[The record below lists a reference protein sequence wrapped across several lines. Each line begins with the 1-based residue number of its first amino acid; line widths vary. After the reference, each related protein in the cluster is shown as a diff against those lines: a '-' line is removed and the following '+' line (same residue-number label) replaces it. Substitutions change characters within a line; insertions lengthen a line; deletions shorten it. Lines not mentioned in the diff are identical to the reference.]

1 MGLESN
7 NEAFTGSHSSS
18 PRPPSA
24 LPGHLDFLFRQTAHL
39 PAAVI
44 VDLDDL
50 VNSHDYCYPRLRRY
64 DRQGR
69 RLVPKSC
76 SWTSLEG
83 NSSQC
88 LDAAWPVAG
97 PRMGPSCNLHGV
109 PCHSPRGWLLLC
121 RACLCFRSFL
131 SILRLDPYPGG
142 ASMLHTRSGTSVET
156 IRNHDGM
163 RPSPLCAG
171 AAVPQGKLRG
181 VTRCWAAHCN
191 LAEMMAQLGKSR
203 DGGTGRA
210 VVRCPEGRP
219 PGHPLGACISAKKK
233 NPRSA
238 AQPLIPGSR
247 VVSRTHISVAD
258 CMTVK
263 IEGFSMVPSGRV
275 KEYAKGLHVRRW
287 SADICMT
294 HDGNIVHGDG
304 LRPHLAC

>member
-1 MGLESN
+1 MACRRFPDGTELQPSWCPMP
-7 NEAFTGSHSSS
+7 FSS
-18 PRPPSA
+18 RMAPP
-24 LPGHLDFLFRQTAHL
+24 L
-39 PAAVI
+39 
-44 VDLDDL
+44 
-50 VNSHDYCYPRLRRY
+50 PRLSVF
-64 DRQGR
+64 Q
-69 RLVPKSC
+69 VV
-76 SWTSLEG
+76 SLYTT
-83 NSSQC
+83 
-88 LDAAWPVAG
+88 
-97 PRMGPSCNLHGV
+97 PRSL
-109 PCHSPRGWLLLC
+109 
-121 RACLCFRSFL
+121 
-131 SILRLDPYPGG
+131 PGG
-142 ASMLHTRSGTSVET
+142 ASMLHIRSGTSVET

-219 PGHPLGACISAKKK
+219 PGHPPGACISAKEK

-275 KEYAKGLHVRRW
+275 KEYAKGLHVGQRTF
-287 SADICMT
+287 A
-294 HDGNIVHGDG
+294 
-304 LRPHLAC
+304 